1 MAGVVS
7 FPNYEYLTET
17 DLGKKMCFKSWSQ
30 MVFFVVD
37 ITFHKTVD
45 ILINYFPQCSGYH
58 PLDNSDRAGGVRR
71 IKEQGG
77 EEIARHIPTTLLVG
91 KCKKSNRIKH

>member
-1 MAGVVS
+1 
-7 FPNYEYLTET
+7 
-17 DLGKKMCFKSWSQ
+17 

-71 IKEQGG
+71 IKEQG
-77 EEIARHIPTTLLVG
+77 EDIARHIPITLLVG

>member
-7 FPNYEYLTET
+7 FPNYEYLTEP
-17 DLGKKMCFKSWSQ
+17 DLGKKRRFISWSQ
-30 MVFFVVD
+30 MVFFAVD

-77 EEIARHIPTTLLVG
+77 R
-91 KCKKSNRIKH
+91 R

>member
-1 MAGVVS
+1 
-7 FPNYEYLTET
+7 
-17 DLGKKMCFKSWSQ
+17 
-30 MVFFVVD
+30 MVFIVVD

-71 IKEQGG
+71 IKEQGEG
-77 EEIARHIPTTLLVG
+77 DSQAYIPTTLLVV
-91 KCKKSNRIKH
+91 KCRKSNRIKHK

>member
-1 MAGVVS
+1 MDGVVS
-7 FPNYEYLTET
+7 FPIYEYLTET
-17 DLGKKMCFKSWSQ
+17 NLGKKRRFKSWNQ

-37 ITFHKTVD
+37 ITFQKTVD

-58 PLDNSDRAGGVRR
+58 PLDNSDRAEGVRR

-77 EEIARHIPTTLLVG
+77 GRDSQAYTYQTSCGEV
-91 KCKKSNRIKH
+91 

>member
-1 MAGVVS
+1 
-7 FPNYEYLTET
+7 
-17 DLGKKMCFKSWSQ
+17 
-30 MVFFVVD
+30 MVFFSVD
-37 ITFHKTVD
+37 ITFQKTVD

-77 EEIARHIPTTLLVG
+77 KEIARHIPTTLLVG
-91 KCKKSNRIKH
+91 SVKNQIE